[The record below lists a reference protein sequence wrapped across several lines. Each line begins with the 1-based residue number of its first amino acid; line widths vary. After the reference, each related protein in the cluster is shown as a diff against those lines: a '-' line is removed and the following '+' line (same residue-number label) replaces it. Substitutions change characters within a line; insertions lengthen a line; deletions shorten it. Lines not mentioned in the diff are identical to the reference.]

1 MSETL
6 LLLDS
11 CTTDLVVAVVRD
23 DAVLAGRAEAAGP
36 LKGARL
42 LPLAEE
48 VMAEAGV
55 GYGDLTGVAAG
66 RGPGMFTGIRTG
78 LATALGIAKGRG
90 IECWGLCPLLALA
103 ADISDPAQFPAAIQ
117 IDARKGSV
125 YCRLVDR
132 SPDNTLIP
140 LSEPFIAPAGAL
152 VSQMVVSI
160 HPPGTLRLTP
170 AGLLAAFRSSRASG
184 AMLPALPLYI
194 RPSDARPLR

>member
-11 CTTDLVVAVVRD
+11 CTADLVVAVARD
-23 DAVLAGRAEAAGP
+23 GAVLAGRAEAAGP

-55 GYGDLTGVAAG
+55 AYADLTGVAAG

-90 IECWGLCPLLALA
+90 IACWGLCPLLALA
-103 ADISDPAQFPAAIQ
+103 AGIGDPAQFPAAVQ
-117 IDARKGSV
+117 MDARKGEV
-125 YCRLVDR
+125 YCRLVGRLGDGL
-132 SPDNTLIP
+132 LIL
-140 LSEPFIAPAGAL
+140 LSDPFIANAGAL
-152 VSQMVVSI
+152 LSQMAVSI
-160 HPPGTLRLTP
+160 HPPGTLRITP
-170 AGLLAAFRSSRASG
+170 EGLLASLNSSRASG
-184 AMLPALPLYI
+184 EMLPALPLYI

>member
-11 CTTDLVVAVVRD
+11 CTSDLVVAVVRD

-90 IECWGLCPLLALA
+90 IPTWGLCPLLALA
-103 ADISDPAQFPAAIQ
+103 DDISDRAQFPAAIQ

-132 SPDNTLIP
+132 SSDT
-140 LSEPFIAPAGAL
+140 
-152 VSQMVVSI
+152 
-160 HPPGTLRLTP
+160 
-170 AGLLAAFRSSRASG
+170 RSSPSASRSSPRQ
-184 AMLPALPLYI
+184 AHWYRRWWSPSTHPAPC
-194 RPSDARPLR
+194 A

>member
-1 MSETL
+1 MTML

-11 CTTDLVVAVVRD
+11 CTSDLVVAVACD
-23 DAVLAGRAEAAGP
+23 DAIVAGRAEAAGP

-55 GYGDLTGVAAG
+55 GYADLTGVAAG

-90 IECWGLCPLLALA
+90 ISCWGLCPLLALA
-103 ADISDPAQFPAAIQ
+103 GDISEYSQFPTAVQ

-125 YCRLVDR
+125 YCRLVEL
-132 SPDNTLIP
+132 SSDNTLIP

-152 VSQMVVSI
+152 LSQMVQSI
-160 HPPGTLRLTP
+160 HPPGSLQITP
-170 AGLLAAFRSSRASG
+170 AGLLAAFRSSQASG
-184 AMLPALPLYI
+184 TMLPPLPLYI